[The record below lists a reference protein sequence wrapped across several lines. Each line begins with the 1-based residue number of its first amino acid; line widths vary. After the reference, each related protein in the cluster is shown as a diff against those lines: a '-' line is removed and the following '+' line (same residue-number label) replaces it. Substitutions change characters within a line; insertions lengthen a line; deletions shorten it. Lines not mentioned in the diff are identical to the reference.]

1 MRSLSAQPLRTALQG
16 MVLIALI
23 GTAIPVP
30 AAPTTASTAP
40 QRSLLQK
47 LRTLLGLNPAIATG
61 GSRNLS
67 TPSVCLITPRLEAA
81 TSAAPIALVPIALP
95 TIVADAPLN
104 EVRLERNGVLLW
116 QRLASSS
123 QPIEGV
129 IHWPLETLKSSETLQ
144 LRLRP
149 RGASGGDFA
158 DVTLQAAPADR
169 LQQTEATIR
178 QLGSD
183 PAAWLQMVE
192 NMAGNGQSALA
203 TALLFA
209 SEAPASPLLDQLRSE
224 LLRQGCR
231 TP

>member
-1 MRSLSAQPLRTALQG
+1 MRSLPAQPLRAALEG

-30 AAPTTASTAP
+30 AASATASTAP

-47 LRTLLGLNPAIATG
+47 LRTLLGLNPPIATG
-61 GSRNLS
+61 GSRQGSVLN
-67 TPSVCLITPRLEAA
+67 VCLITPRLEATTVA
-81 TSAAPIALVPIALP
+81 TPIALVPITLP
-95 TIVADAPLN
+95 TIVANAPLN
-104 EVRLERNGVLLW
+104 EVRLERNGALLW

-129 IHWPLETLKSSETLQ
+129 IPWPLEPLKGGESLQ

-158 DVTLQAAPADR
+158 NVTLQAAPADR
-169 LQQTEATIR
+169 LRRTQATIQR
-178 QLGSD
+178 LGID
-183 PAAWLQMVE
+183 PAAWLQMVQRLAADGE
-192 NMAGNGQSALA
+192 PALA
-203 TALLFA
+203 MALLFA
-209 SEAPASPLLDQLRSE
+209 SEAPASASITQLRKE
-224 LLRQGCR
+224 LVSQGCR